1 MLLNNNTST
10 ITSQVVELVNIP
22 IDRLVKIVD
31 YNIRNLHIS
40 RSPKS
45 KRQLS
50 IMKQTL
56 FFWMNGKVLYKSE
69 FTLGDEYG
77 VSPDTISRDIPDLEA
92 SYILEVKHRMN
103 NSNVY
108 LLSHYCFI
116 PKILDVL
123 IRWFPVLAGLK
134 IANVELTK
142 SSLMNSYKRGRID
155 SLDEFRLN
163 TILWVRNF
171 LKNYGTIDKEK
182 EAIRKFFCN
191 GSDYIPPEGTINDMY
206 V

>member
-50 IMKQTL
+50 IMKQTF

-77 VSPDTISRDIPDLEA
+77 VSR
-92 SYILEVKHRMN
+92 
-103 NSNVY
+103 
-108 LLSHYCFI
+108 
-116 PKILDVL
+116 
-123 IRWFPVLAGLK
+123 IR
-134 IANVELTK
+134 
-142 SSLMNSYKRGRID
+142 
-155 SLDEFRLN
+155 
-163 TILWVRNF
+163 
-171 LKNYGTIDKEK
+171 
-182 EAIRKFFCN
+182 
-191 GSDYIPPEGTINDMY
+191 
-206 V
+206 